1 MVGPHR
7 RRLRP
12 HLAQAWAL
20 REMCVYSHHTASR
33 TSDHAKAAISSS
45 GLILTVFLGADT
57 PRSRSTGVSTEL
69 ACPTHTCA
77 CPSPRSG
84 HHWLPGQPLPCSH
97 VRQRPH
103 TLRWP
108 AFSTGPAPPAAPSE
122 HRATPPHRSSSRPP
136 CPHFADKCAGLLQ
149 LPQSEAQSVLKNM
162 ILIFKVSFERATCN
176 KQN

>member
-108 AFSTGPAPPAAPSE
+108 AFSTGPAPCRPPPVSTGPLPRTGAAP
-122 HRATPPHRSSSRPP
+122 
-136 CPHFADKCAGLLQ
+136 GLR
-149 LPQSEAQSVLKNM
+149 VR
-162 ILIFKVSFERATCN
+162 ILLINVQVSFSCHNLRH
-176 KQN
+176 KVF